1 MNEYPAVWA
10 EESNTCS
17 LKAPVVSYE
26 QSSYVFN
33 RKVTIED
40 IHPITQFIITS
51 FTISPEL
58 PAGLSFDSETGII
71 SGTPEVYY
79 PAANFTIIASNEEKS
94 SSVMIEITVLNKI
107 CDAANEW
114 PETVSGNTSILPCE
128 NAELFSGSITRE
140 CIDADNSYL
149 STEVYTCTLNKCA

>member
-1 MNEYPAVWA
+1 MNYDGERTRECMNEYPAVWA

-58 PAGLSFDSETGII
+58 PAGLTFNSETGVI
-71 SGTPEVYY
+71 SGIPTSTMEMNSY
-79 PAANFTIIASNEEKS
+79 TITAIGDYEGGYT
-94 SSVMIEITVLNKI
+94 M
-107 CDAANEW
+107 
-114 PETVSGNTSILPCE
+114 SILINELYCE
-128 NAELFSGSITRE
+128 V
-140 CIDADNSYL
+140 DD
-149 STEVYTCTLNKCA
+149 